1 MKFRKNKLEMN
12 LARDIKSNK
21 NGFSKYKDY
30 KRKTRENVGPLLK
43 EMVDLVT
50 RVIEK
55 ADVLNAFTLLARQA
69 SGVLGPRDEKR
80 LD

>member
-1 MKFRKNKLEMN
+1 MN
-12 LARDIKSNK
+12 LARDIKGNK
-21 NGFSKYKDY
+21 NGFSKYKDD

-50 RVIEK
+50 RVMEK
-55 ADVLNAFTLLARQA
+55 ADVLTAFTLLARRA
-69 SGVLGPRDEKR
+69 SGIPGPRDEER